1 MVRAMT
7 KITPSNAFF
16 LLAKKG
22 HSQETHA

>member
-1 MVRAMT
+1 MT